1 MPTQS
6 ILKRTKRPVC
16 NIKIWSAPDD
26 KGKRNSFS
34 VVGATISPT
43 LENFLLYVLASPSQL
58 TDEFLDD
65 VVAHIKSGRPSAKAG
80 G

>member
-16 NIKIWSAPDD
+16 NVKIWSAPDD
-26 KGKRNSFS
+26 KGRRNSFS

-43 LENFLLYVLASPSQL
+43 LENFLLYVLASPSRL
-58 TDEFLDD
+58 TDEFLDE
-65 VVAHIKSGRPSAKAG
+65 VVAHIKAGRPAG
-80 G
+80 ATGA